1 MLAKR
6 ANQRRYLLMKKVVTA
21 MAAAVTLS
29 TVMTGNAFAAE
40 KYEVKQGDSL
50 WKISHNYKTT
60 VNHLKQWN
68 GLTSDLILPNQKLI
82 VSPKDTYTVKENDT
96 LWNIAKKYHVTVDQ
110 LKNWNKLQS
119 DIIQPGNQLNIYSSV
134 SKVDDRD
141 EHGTTQATSASI
153 SDKAGEDKAAAPA
166 TQSEKKAVPEHQ
178 SAVSGKEITVKATAY
193 TADCAGCSGT
203 TATGMDVKNNSNA
216 KVIAVDPKVI
226 PLGSKVYVEGY
237 GYAVAGDTG
246 GAIKGNRIDVLVS
259 SNDKAMQWGV
269 RHIKVKIVD

>member
-1 MLAKR
+1 
-6 ANQRRYLLMKKVVTA
+6 
-21 MAAAVTLS
+21 MAAAITLS

-40 KYEVKQGDSL
+40 KYEVKQGDTL
-50 WKISHNYKTT
+50 WNISHNNKTT
-60 VNHLKQWN
+60 VNNLKQWN
-68 GLTSDLILPNQKLI
+68 GLTSDMIFPHQKLI

-96 LWNIAKKYHVTVDQ
+96 LWNIARSYHVTVDQ
-110 LKNWNKLQS
+110 LKKWNHLQS
-119 DIIQPGNQLNIYSSV
+119 EIIHKGDTLDIYSSV

-166 TQSEKKAVPEHQ
+166 TQPEKKAVPEQQ

-203 TATGMDVKNNSNA
+203 TATGMDVKNNSSA